1 MVRPPRRLA
10 GAGRAPG
17 AGVAC
22 GGVRTS
28 GDGADVALGVPA
40 AHGHRLSR
48 LERGPDRRRRGAG
61 RSLGRGGRGGRPRL
75 GVSPRRL
82 RGARAGPVVAAA
94 PLGGRCGGAMTKSEV
109 RSRVS
114 RPRETGPDPGRPSP
128 GAGGQRG
135 PALSRVGAVRGLA
148 ALRQWQAAHPQL
160 VDALV
165 AVAVFAMA
173 LWGPLSGGPR
183 HDPDHHHGPVL
194 DVLTVG
200 VVAVASGALI
210 WRRSRTLLVWAVSL
224 LAAVV
229 IMVHGGAPPVAVVPA
244 LVALYTVGCRFP
256 LRVTTVTALVTAA
269 VYGTTMTVVDG
280 ALGDRTA
287 TLLAFICV
295 AAAVGYAV
303 RSQRAAVEAAEARAR
318 QAEATREEEAER
330 RVTDERLRIARDL
343 HDIVAHH
350 ISVVNVQA
358 GVARHLLRTQPDQ
371 AENALGLVREASR
384 TVLSEMSTVL
394 GLLRTGEDEHPTE
407 PAPGLDRVDAL
418 IDSMRKSGLD
428 VTARTTRRPYT
439 VSELADLTAYRAVQ
453 ESLTNALKHGTGT
466 AELKLDYRPSAVVI
480 EVRTPLRSDP
490 STHLRGRA
498 RPGRDAGARDGAGR
512 AIRRRPRTRRD
523 FPGLRGAPTD
533 PGMTRRVRIADDQVL
548 IRSGFAALIGSA
560 DDIEVV
566 GEAGDGAKA
575 LRLASDLRP
584 DVVLMDIR
592 MPGMDG
598 LAASRAI
605 TESPD
610 LAGVRV
616 IVLTTFEADEYVLQA
631 LRSGASGFLGKS
643 VEPDE
648 LLDAIRIVAR
658 GEALLS
664 PRATR
669 SLIARFLAGP
679 HAGEPAAAD
688 PSLDVLTE
696 REREMV
702 ALAAHGLSNEDI
714 AGRLYLSPLTV
725 KTHVNRAMSKLRG
738 RDRAQL
744 VVLAYQTGLVRA
756 GDAEPR

>member
-1 MVRPPRRLA
+1 MVVESLVPLIPSEVVLPLA
-10 GAGRAPG
+10 GALVAGGQLSFLVALLAATVGSVIGAWALYTLGRFGGRPTLIRLGPMLHLDETRLARMEAWFARRGDWLVVGGRLGPGLRAGGALPPGGGRVSPGGRVARPGRRPGPGGAPG
-17 AGVAC
+17 AGVAR

-28 GDGADVALGVPA
+28 GHGGDVAVGVPA
-40 AHGHRLSR
+40 PPGHRLSGR
-48 LERGPDRRRRGAG
+48 ERGPDGRRRGAG
-61 RSLGRGGRGGRPRL
+61 RSRGRGGRGGRPRL
-75 GVSPRRL
+75 GVSPRCL

-109 RSRVS
+109 RSRA
-114 RPRETGPDPGRPSP
+114 RGQPRETGPDPDRPSP

-148 ALRQWQAAHPQL
+148 ALRRWQAAHPQL

-173 LWGPLSGGPR
+173 LWGPLSGGPG

-280 ALGDRTA
+280 VFGDRTA

-358 GVARHLLRTQPDQ
+358 GVARHLLRTKPDQ

-466 AELKLDYRPSAVVI
+466 AELELDYRPSAVVI
-480 EVRTPLRSDP
+480 EVRNPLRSDP
-490 STHLRGRA
+490 ALTSGGGHGLVGMRERVTALNGRFA
-498 RPGRDAGARDGAGR
+498 AGPEPDGTFR
-512 AIRRRPRTRRD
+512 VCVELPRT
-523 FPGLRGAPTD
+523 
-533 PGMTRRVRIADDQVL
+533 
-548 IRSGFAALIGSA
+548 AA
-560 DDIEVV
+560 
-566 GEAGDGAKA
+566 
-575 LRLASDLRP
+575 
-584 DVVLMDIR
+584 
-592 MPGMDG
+592 
-598 LAASRAI
+598 
-605 TESPD
+605 
-610 LAGVRV
+610 
-616 IVLTTFEADEYVLQA
+616 
-631 LRSGASGFLGKS
+631 
-643 VEPDE
+643 
-648 LLDAIRIVAR
+648 
-658 GEALLS
+658 
-664 PRATR
+664 
-669 SLIARFLAGP
+669 
-679 HAGEPAAAD
+679 
-688 PSLDVLTE
+688 
-696 REREMV
+696 
-702 ALAAHGLSNEDI
+702 
-714 AGRLYLSPLTV
+714 
-725 KTHVNRAMSKLRG
+725 
-738 RDRAQL
+738 
-744 VVLAYQTGLVRA
+744 
-756 GDAEPR
+756 